1 MTAHRGRALPKE
13 VPTPAP
19 SRNSDGSPESGHLVR
34 RVVEHIGKLIEDHR
48 LHPGDRLPSEREMAH
63 QLHVSRATIRDAI
76 GYLAAMGVLKIRQG
90 AGTFVSDG
98 PPEIGRSSLDLIG
111 VLHGF
116 QPWQMF
122 ETRII
127 LERSLA
133 ALAAE
138 RGENGHLAALA
149 GEVAGMSATC
159 HDPAQYLIHDV
170 RFHRAIASASGNPI
184 LAALMETIVTALY
197 ENRRE
202 TVEGATN
209 LGESADIHREIYQ
222 AIRAR
227 DAAHAGSLMEQHLR
241 QAEAAQ
247 LAENAQ
253 TAAGSASH
261 SSTAAIVRPLPGKD
275 VQPGTES

>member
-1 MTAHRGRALPKE
+1 MTTHRGRAVPKQGPR
-13 VPTPAP
+13 PTRL
-19 SRNSDGSPESGHLVR
+19 RNSPESPETRHRVR
-34 RVVEHIGKLIEDHR
+34 HVVEHIGKSIEDHL

-63 QLHVSRATIRDAI
+63 QLQVSRATIRDAI

-98 PPEIGRSSLDLIG
+98 PPEIGRLSLGLIG
-111 VLHGF
+111 ALHGF

-138 RGENGHLAALA
+138 RGKNRHLAALA
-149 GEVAGMSATC
+149 GEVAEMYATR

-202 TVEGATN
+202 TVQGATN
-209 LGESADIHREIYQ
+209 LSESADIHREIYH
-222 AIRAR
+222 AIRAQ
-227 DAAHAGSLMEQHLR
+227 DAAHAGRLMEQHLR

-253 TAAGSASH
+253 TAAGSPSH
-261 SSTAAIVRPLPGKD
+261 SSATAIVRPLTGKD
-275 VQPGTES
+275 VQLGTES